1 VEVGASKE
9 VVGPFL
15 EWKCGNILGGGGEFL

>member
-15 EWKCGNILGGGGEFL
+15 EWKCGNIFGGGGQFL